1 MSAGIKAN
9 NDGSAAIQVGG
20 SDYIEIASTGPVT
33 IPGNLTV
40 TGTATV
46 NGVPVG
52 GNYILNEYTSPAPW
66 DAAAKKTAGLKAVKV
81 TIIGGGGGGAGGRG
95 TQSTPGGP
103 GTATINGAGGPS
115 EVGFAYIPA
124 ASIPTSPFTI
134 EAGAGGAG
142 GVGPASFGTRT
153 NGASGGTSSF
163 SSFVSV
169 TGGQGG
175 TSARGAR
182 GAFTSPVPASQQ
194 LVYVNPPTPVTPGNG
209 PIINALNVAFA
220 QGYGFDA
227 TNAVAGVPYTSSPG
241 AGLGAAGAGAPS
253 TAGTPPAPAPVAT
266 GGNGTPGI
274 VIVEEFY

>member
-1 MSAGIKAN
+1 VSAGIKAN
-9 NDGSAAIQVGG
+9 SDGSAAIQVGG
-20 SDYIEIASTGPVT
+20 SDFIEISATGAVA
-33 IPGNLTV
+33 IPGTLTV
-40 TGTATV
+40 G
-46 NGVPVG
+46 GIPSG
-52 GNYILNEYTSPAPW
+52 GNYVLNKYTSPAPW
-66 DAAAKKTAGLKAVKV
+66 DATAKKTAGLKAVKV

-95 TQSTPGGP
+95 TQSTPSGP

-115 EVGFAYIPA
+115 VVGFAYIPA

-142 GVGPASFGTRT
+142 GVGPSSFGTRT

-182 GAFTSPVPASQQ
+182 GAFTSPAPANAQ
-194 LVYVNPPTPVTPGNG
+194 LVYVNPPTPVTPGSG
-209 PIINALNVAFA
+209 PIFNALDVAFA
-220 QGYGFDA
+220 QGYGFDGA
-227 TNAVAGVPYTSSPG
+227 LGVAGTPYTATSG
-241 AGLGAAGAGAPS
+241 AGLGAAGTGAPS
-253 TAGTPPAPAPVAT
+253 SAGTPPAPAPVAT
-266 GGNGTPGI
+266 GGDGAPGI